1 MARAALV
8 TKAHGPVE
16 VRDVKVPELEYT
28 AMLLEVEAATLC
40 GTDVHFWE
48 GQIRAEGLPYIPGHE
63 TAGRVLEIKGQ
74 RFDIFGEQLKTGD
87 RILMAYPWCGHCYY
101 CTVANQPTLCPNAGR
116 FGRQNIDQFPHIL
129 GGCAEM
135 HYAPTGSDVIK
146 IPDEVNSPLAASA
159 ACALRTVMHGFEL
172 VGPVA
177 SHETV
182 VIQGSGPIGLYSL
195 AVARDRGANRVLVI
209 GAPASRLA
217 VAMEWGADETL
228 SIEDVTDQ
236 RSRRQWVLDRTG
248 GRGADIV
255 VQCATGAAI
264 PEAMEMTR
272 QGGRC
277 LSIGAGG
284 GAGNIS
290 PGTFG
295 SKTYIGFRAGAA
307 RHYHQ
312 ALTFLATRKHVN
324 FERVLSRQ
332 FPLERVH
339 EALQGMV
346 DGTEVKPVVIPS
358 LKA

>member
-1 MARAALV
+1 MARAALI
-8 TKAHGPVE
+8 TKSQSPVE
-16 VRDVKVPELEYT
+16 VQDVREPDLEPT
-28 AMLLEVEAATLC
+28 GMLAAVEAATLC
-40 GTDVHFWE
+40 GTDVHFWDGMLRQE
-48 GQIRAEGLPYIPGHE
+48 GMPYIPGHE
-63 TAGRVLEIKGQ
+63 TCGRVLQINGE
-74 RFDIFGEQLKTGD
+74 RYDIFGEALKPGD

-101 CTVANQPTLCPNAGR
+101 CAVANQPTLCPNAGR
-116 FGRQNIDQFPHIL
+116 FGRQKIDQFPYLL
-129 GGCAEM
+129 GGCAEQ
-135 HYAPTGSDVIK
+135 HYVPVKSDVIK
-146 IPDEVNSPLAASA
+146 VPDGVSSPLAASA

-172 VGPVA
+172 LGPVA
-177 SHETV
+177 PHEV
-182 VIQGSGPIGLYSL
+182 VVVQGSGPIGLYSL
-195 AVARDRGANRVLVI
+195 AVARDRGANRILVI
-209 GAPASRLA
+209 GAPSSRLE
-217 VAMEWGADETL
+217 VAKEWGADEIL
-228 SIEDVTDQ
+228 NIEDATDQ
-236 RSRRQWVLDRTG
+236 NQRRKWVLDRTG

-290 PGTFG
+290 SQTFG
-295 SKTYIGFRAGAA
+295 SKTYIGFRAGSS

-312 ALTFLATRKHVN
+312 ALSFLATRKHVN

-339 EALQGMV
+339 EALQGMI

-358 LKA
+358 LRA